1 MLHSTLNGSTPTQS
15 SESAMFSIQRM
26 DAIVLLIILFF
37 GCNIVYAQESNLQNP
52 ESKIVKTID
61 FIQASSNK
69 DQMCV
74 EADVKSSESNKKDKI
89 DFIQASFDK
98 GQTRA
103 KLWSYTWTTLFG
115 VATGIQTYQ
124 AISSRH
130 DRVSNIVA
138 ASESFMGVAALMIDP
153 FHARSSGSELREI
166 PEVTLEEQKTKLEK
180 AEKWL
185 ERNYKQEKLGR
196 SWLSHLGVLAVGI
209 IGAGIVWHYEG
220 RNNALINGLSAIAGG
235 ELLIWT
241 QPTKAIKDY
250 HDYHNKYKDAYDG
263 IPEKKYF
270 ITPSKNGFVVGV
282 YF

>member
-1 MLHSTLNGSTPTQS
+1 MPLFQKMNV
-15 SESAMFSIQRM
+15 
-26 DAIVLLIILFF
+26 IVPPLILFF
-37 GCNIVYAQESNLQNP
+37 ACNIVYAQDSNLKNS
-52 ESKIVKTID
+52 ESKIVETID
-61 FIQASSNK
+61 FIETSINK
-69 DQMCV
+69 GQIRI
-74 EADVKSSESNKKDKI
+74 EADVKSSESNISERI

-103 KLWSYTWTTLFG
+103 KLWSYTWTAIYG

-130 DRVSNIVA
+130 DRASNIVA
-138 ASESFMGVAALMIDP
+138 ASESFLGVAALIVDP
-153 FHARSSGSELREI
+153 FHARSSGSDLREI
-166 PEVTLEEQKTKLEK
+166 PEGTPEEQKTKLDK

-196 SWLSHLGVLAVGI
+196 SWLSHLGVLVVGI

-220 RNNALINGLSAIAGG
+220 RNNALINGLSAVAGG

-241 QPTKAIKDY
+241 QPTRGIKDY
-250 HDYHNKYKDAYDG
+250 HDYHNKYKDAYNG

-270 ITPSKNGFVVGV
+270 IAPSKNGFVAGV

>member
-1 MLHSTLNGSTPTQS
+1 MNAIAPL
-15 SESAMFSIQRM
+15 
-26 DAIVLLIILFF
+26 IVLFF
-37 GCNIVYAQESNLQNP
+37 VCNIVYAQESHLQTP
-52 ESKIVKTID
+52 ESTIVETID
-61 FIQASSNK
+61 FTRASFDK
-69 DQMCV
+69 GYLRV
-74 EADVKSSESNKKDKI
+74 EADLKNPEFNIKERI

-103 KLWSYTWTTLFG
+103 KLWSYTWTALYG
-115 VATGIQTYQ
+115 VATGVQTYQ
-124 AISSRH
+124 AISNRH

-138 ASESFMGVAALMIDP
+138 ASESFLGVAALMIDP
-153 FHARSSGSELREI
+153 FHARSSGADLREL
-166 PEVTLEEQKTKLEK
+166 PETTLEEQISKLEK

-196 SWLSHLGVLAVGI
+196 SWLSHLGVLVVGV

-241 QPTKAIKDY
+241 QPTKGIKDY
-250 HDYHNKYKDAYDG
+250 HDYHNKYKYKDAYHG
-263 IPEKKYF
+263 APEKKYF
-270 ITPSKNGFVVGV
+270 VAPSKNGFVAGV